1 MTTTEK
7 NETDAG
13 KVYEYCGWCETAIYE
28 DEVFYL
34 IAGVPMCRRCLRM
47 RERKCEHDAYT
58 LEKA

>member
-7 NETDAG
+7 NKTDAG

-34 IAGVPMCRRCLRM
+34 IDGAPVCAHCIDDRRRT
-47 RERKCEHDAYT
+47 A
-58 LEKA
+58 